1 MTDTAAISVGASTI
15 GPRDKAPLPARSF
28 PTPDQVVSAWR
39 NNLTRSHNE
48 RRREAFNYGMFDQ
61 TFNRGWL
68 QDMAEVARLSAAGR
82 NPISTNLTKQAI
94 NSISGQLINDGHIA
108 DYVSVRG
115 VSPRIGSLADALYER
130 CYSNGGWQQAQ
141 NEVTRNGLIFRG
153 IGEFFIDYEN
163 NELGDVG
170 FRSVLPERVIC
181 DADWVTNNINDCRQI
196 FTFTYMTSDEIG
208 WRYGDNEKIRA
219 SIAALKSANPI
230 DGGSNEMTMAAF
242 DPSIEYRD
250 TVNQTFM
257 VITRYWLEQEK
268 YTRLFNT
275 ATGQYLDYIPEEE
288 RDQYARLQ
296 ESMGGPVVGIQST
309 RLVEYFSTV
318 CPSLTTSEVLVE
330 GKYPLQ
336 LGGYHFVHFCSD
348 HVNGH
353 PNTFADQ
360 IGEINRRINL
370 RETAIDGILGRFS
383 TGQRYIEV
391 GAAADAA
398 EEARY
403 IKEGNVP
410 GAVFRFKAGS
420 RARQAFGNIEPST
433 PPTEFVRASDK
444 AWDFLKAGVSPAIP
458 SLSGVSSPGD
468 SGRLLDSTVRNAVI
482 SMVYTAGNLKAATK
496 RIHQMFL
503 IACTQVY
510 TYPMVIGSRDG
521 LEEFAVNMPA
531 VEGSIDISALTLLD
545 VDVRENPQSLTK
557 RSQAAQEISTGMQ
570 YVQDPDM
577 NTALAASLVQVLP
590 NLPDSSRAA
599 IEEIAQNKL
608 DLMRIK
614 SAQEVEM
621 AKAGPQQQMQPGAM
635 QQMQPGEMQ
644 PPPQPTE

>member
-1 MTDTAAISVGASTI
+1 MIAKGESVAGVSPI
-15 GPRDKAPLPARSF
+15 GPREKSPLPPRAY
-28 PTPDQVVSAWR
+28 PTPDQVISAWR
-39 NNLTRSHNE
+39 NNLMRSHNE

-68 QDMAEVARLSAAGR
+68 QDLSEVARLSAAGR
-82 NPISTNLTKQAI
+82 NPISVNLTKQAI

-108 DYVSVRG
+108 DYVSERG
-115 VSPRIGSLADALYER
+115 ISPRIGSLADALYER
-130 CYSNGGWQQAQ
+130 CYSIGGWQQAQ
-141 NEVTRNGLIFRG
+141 NELTRNGLIFRG
-153 IGEFFIDYEN
+153 VGEFFINYEN

-170 FRSVLPERVIC
+170 FRSVLPERIIF

-208 WRYGDNEKIRA
+208 WRYADNEKIRA
-219 SIAALKSANPI
+219 AIAALKAGNPI

-268 YTRLFNT
+268 YTRLFDT
-275 ATGQYLDYIPEEE
+275 ATGRYLDYIPEEE
-288 RDQYARLQ
+288 RSRVARIQ
-296 ESMGGPVVGIQST
+296 EAMGGSVVAVPST
-309 RLVEYFSTV
+309 RFVEHFSTV
-318 CPSLTTSEVLVE
+318 CPALTTSEVLVE

-370 RETAIDGILGRFS
+370 RETAIDGILGRSS

-391 GAAADAA
+391 GAAVDAA
-398 EEARY
+398 EEERY
-403 IKEGNVP
+403 VREGNVP
-410 GAVFRFKAGS
+410 GAVFKFKAGS

-433 PPTEFVRASDK
+433 PPNDFMRASDR

-458 SLSGVSSPGD
+458 SLSGISSPGD

-482 SMVYTAGNLKAATK
+482 SMVYTAGNLKATTK

-503 IACTQVY
+503 LACTQVY

-531 VEGSIDISALTLLD
+531 VEGSIDISALTLLN

-590 NLPDSSRAA
+590 NLPDSNRAA
-599 IEEIAQNKL
+599 IEEIAKNKL
-608 DLMRIK
+608 ELMRLK
-614 SAQEVEM
+614 SAQELEM
-621 AKAGPQQQMQPGAM
+621 AKAGPAQQMQPVVM
-635 QQMQPGEMQ
+635 
-644 PPPQPTE
+644 PPPQPTA